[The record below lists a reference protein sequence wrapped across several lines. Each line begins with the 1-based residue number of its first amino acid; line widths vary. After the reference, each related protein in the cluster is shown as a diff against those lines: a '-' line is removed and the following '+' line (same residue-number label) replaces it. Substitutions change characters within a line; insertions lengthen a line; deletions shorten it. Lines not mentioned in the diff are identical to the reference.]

1 MRVYSLYLSTLT
13 GQPTLA
19 VFTGTINTT
28 TLTITSISYGSV
40 AVGQS
45 FYTSAGNLISITAL
59 GTGLGGVGTYTISAS
74 STNATA
80 TTYSSFSATPNISKY
95 APTNKSNL
103 AQVKW
108 NINWREIFGYRNG
121 ECRVRTRFISSSS
134 TSVSWVANN
143 GTLRATFSSNT
154 SNSTNGFNLGFVRPQ
169 SDYTSGTSNT
179 TYLDYDSTTSNG
191 MTMIIPNS
199 NGDFTIS
206 LYDRSETLMVNVP
219 EYQVWL
225 YFDVD
230 DENPLI
236 TNNLTMFNADSQ
248 IPTIFNPR

>member
-19 VFTGTINTT
+19 VFTGTINSTT
-28 TLTITSISYGSV
+28 TLNVTSVSYGSLGI
-40 AVGQS
+40 GQS
-45 FYTSAGNLISITAL
+45 FYTSGGTLATISAL
-59 GTGLGGVGTYTISAS
+59 GTGTGNTGTYTLSQAQFN
-74 STNATA
+74 NATA
-80 TTYSSFSATPNISKY
+80 TTYSSFSATPIVSKF

-108 NINWREIFGYRNG
+108 NINWREIFGNRNG

-134 TSVSWVANN
+134 TAISWVANN

-154 SNSTNGFNLGFVRPQ
+154 ANSTNGFNLGFVRPQ
-169 SDYTSGTSNT
+169 SDYTSGTNNT

-206 LYDRSETLMVNVP
+206 LFDRSETLMVNVP

-230 DENPLI
+230 DENPF
-236 TNNLTMFNADSQ
+236 LTDVKL
-248 IPTIFNPR
+248 PTIFINR

>member
-19 VFTGTINTT
+19 VFTGTINGS
-28 TLTITSISYGSV
+28 TLTVTSVSYGSL

-45 FYTSAGNLISITAL
+45 FYTASGNLISIT
-59 GTGLGGVGTYTISAS
+59 GFITGSGGSGNYSVSATA
-74 STNATA
+74 TNATS
-80 TTYSSFSATPNISKY
+80 TTYSSFSATQNVSKF
-95 APTNKSNL
+95 APTNKTNL

-108 NINWREIFGYRNG
+108 NINWREIFGNRNG

-134 TSVSWVANN
+134 TAISWVANN

-169 SDYTSGTSNT
+169 SDYTSGTNNT

-206 LYDRSETLMVNVP
+206 LFDRSETLMVNVP

-230 DENPLI
+230 DENPF
-236 TNNLTMFNADSQ
+236 LTDEKL
-248 IPTIFNPR
+248 PTIFNPR